1 MTVREL
7 SHVELYTKD
16 KIPPVH
22 HLVSALGY
30 ERVADSVGVDRS
42 SVLLDRGDIRLV
54 VTSGWATRGFVSR
67 YGEGIADIAVLC
79 DDVATI
85 RDAALA
91 AGATVTYS
99 AQGDPVLSGIGE
111 VVHTLLPLAGQ
122 DPRALPSGRAWVPSA
137 GRPEPAERGD
147 ALDCFV
153 LHLDPDVLER
163 YAGFCVDVLGFAGP
177 APTDLTAGG
186 RTVTGLAVY
195 GASGRVA
202 FALVARDGVLPEWP
216 DVLDGGHAV
225 PTGPDFARHRTG
237 ETPLRRSSKALR

>member
-30 ERVADSVGVDRS
+30 ERTADCVEVDRS
-42 SVLLDRGDIRLV
+42 SVLLERGGVRLV
-54 VTSGWATRGFVSR
+54 VTSGCATRGFVSR

-99 AQGDPVLSGIGE
+99 AQGDPVVAGIGE
-111 VVHTLLPLAGQ
+111 VVHTLLPLAGH
-122 DPRALPSGRAWVPSA
+122 DPRALPAGRAWVPFPGRTQPA
-137 GRPEPAERGD
+137 GRGD

-163 YAGFCVDVLGFAGP
+163 YAQFCTDVLGFARP
-177 APTDLTAGG
+177 APAEFTAGG

-195 GASGRVA
+195 GTSGQVA
-202 FALVARDGVLPEWP
+202 FALVARAGALPQWP
-216 DVLDGGHAV
+216 DVLDEGHAV
-225 PTGPDFARHRTG
+225 PTGPDRALLRTG
-237 ETPLRRSSKALR
+237 SLNRR